1 MPFAPNGLVALTTDF
16 GGREPFVGIVKARI
30 LSRFPA
36 ARCIDLSHGIPAG
49 RPDLAGFWLGR
60 AWHEFPAGTVHLA
73 VVDPGVGTARGVVL
87 AETGGQLLLA
97 PDNGL
102 LPEALRARDAV
113 DWRAMDP
120 ALPARLALG
129 ELSQT
134 FHGRDLFAPL
144 AALLAAGELASDDFG
159 PRAAPADPEPL
170 PRATAAATP
179 GASYIAGRVLLAD
192 HFGNLCTNIDGAL
205 LGDYRQPV
213 VEVAGKNLP
222 LLATYGEA
230 PEGAPLAL
238 INAFGLVEIALN
250 GASAAGALGLDEG
263 APVTVRDGV
272 RA

>member
-30 LSRFPA
+30 VTRFPA

-49 RPDLAGFWLGR
+49 RADLAGFWLSH
-60 AWHEFPAGTVHLA
+60 AWHEFPPGTVHLA
-73 VVDPGVGTARGVVL
+73 VVDPGVGTARGVML
-87 AETGGQLLLA
+87 AEARGQLLLA

-102 LPEALRARDAV
+102 LPEALRAAGSV
-113 DWRAMDP
+113 TWRAMDP

-144 AALLAAGELASDDFG
+144 AALLAAGRLAPELFG
-159 PRAAPADPEPL
+159 GPARPADPRPL
-170 PRATAAATP
+170 PRATPTP
-179 GASYIAGRVLLAD
+179 TGIHGCVVLAD
-192 HFGNLCTNIDGAL
+192 HFGNLCTNITAAL
-205 LGDYRQPV
+205 LKDYKQPV
-213 VEVAGKNLP
+213 AEVAGQQLP

-230 PEGAPLAL
+230 PAGALLAL
-238 INAFGLVEIALN
+238 CNAFGLVEIALN
-250 GASAAGALGLDEG
+250 GASAAARLGLEEG
-263 APVTVRDGV
+263 APVTVHDGM